1 MLPTSFITSAAFILF
16 PMIYFATLPASN
28 IIYPIF
34 GTASTFFVKL
44 PISLKSLFTP
54 KLLFYTFPNISSR
67 PFFLGYSVFPKKLE
81 KSLIYFPTFGTLLL
95 DRSLPS
101 VNKSFPKPFLSV
113 LF

>member
-1 MLPTSFITSAAFILF
+1 MPTSD
-16 PMIYFATLPASN
+16 

-34 GTASTFFVKL
+34 GTASTSFDKL

-54 KLLFYTFPNISSR
+54 KLLFYTFPNISSN
-67 PFFLGYSVFPKKLE
+67 PFFLGYSVLPKKLE
-81 KSLIYFPTFGTLLL
+81 KSFIYFPTFGTLLL
-95 DRSLPS
+95 EKSLPS